1 MTVFQISLMILLFI
15 SFSLYIFTLIYALYC
30 KAKETPKPQIMKF
43 IIISIL
49 AISIVSIFFAI
60 VELFI

>member
-15 SFSLYIFTLIYALYC
+15 AISLCVFTIIYALYC
-30 KAKETPKPQIMKF
+30 KVKETPKTQIMKF

-49 AISIVSIFFAI
+49 AISIVSIIFAI